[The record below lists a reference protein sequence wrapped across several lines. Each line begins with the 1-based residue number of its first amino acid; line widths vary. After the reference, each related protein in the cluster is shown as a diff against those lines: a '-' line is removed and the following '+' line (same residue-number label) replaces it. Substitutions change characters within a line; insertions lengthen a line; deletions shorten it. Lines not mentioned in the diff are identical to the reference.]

1 MAQFQIVVFGEFLEN
16 QEMEKIK
23 LYSYFRSSTSFRVR
37 IALYLKRLD
46 FEYIPVHLLN
56 QGGEQH
62 LPEYRALNPI
72 GGVPTLVHKGN
83 AISQS
88 AAIVQY
94 LDEVFPVP
102 RLLPED
108 PFKRAQIRQFC
119 DNINCEMHPLNNLRV
134 LQFLKKNY
142 QVTDENQ
149 NLWVHHWLR
158 WGFEATE
165 KLLEANAGL
174 YCFGN
179 EISMADI
186 FLAPQIVTAKRF
198 SFPIEDF
205 KLTNTV
211 FENVMKLE
219 PFHKA
224 HPDYQPDTPVKN

>member
-1 MAQFQIVVFGEFLEN
+1 
-16 QEMEKIK
+16 MEKIK

-37 IALYLKRLD
+37 IVLHLKKLD

-62 LPEYRALNPI
+62 LPEYRAVNPI
-72 GGVPTLVHKGN
+72 GGVPTLVHQGN

-165 KLLEANAGL
+165 KLLEANAGV

-219 PFHKA
+219 AFQKA
-224 HPDYQPDTPVKN
+224 HPDCQPDTPPKV